1 MLMKP
6 LIKIFSQLIGQLDEK
21 EYDHLFKVLEDI
33 QTEGKAT
40 NGIDDFN
47 LAVKFLEHPDSVCS
61 KTSLERKNK
70 PWIPKK

>member
-1 MLMKP
+1 MLIKP

-40 NGIDDFN
+40 NGIDDIN
-47 LAVKFLEHPDSVCS
+47 LMVKFLEHPDSVYQ
-61 KTSLERKNK
+61 K
-70 PWIPKK
+70 PH

>member
-33 QTEGKAT
+33 QAEGKAT
-40 NGIDDFN
+40 NGIDDIN
-47 LAVKFLEHPDSVCS
+47 LVVKFLEHPDSVYQ
-61 KTSLERKNK
+61 K
-70 PWIPKK
+70 PH

>member
-1 MLMKP
+1 MKP

-33 QTEGKAT
+33 QADGKAT

-47 LAVKFLEHPDSVCS
+47 LAVKFLEHPDSVHQ
-61 KTSLERKNK
+61 K
-70 PWIPKK
+70 PH

>member
-33 QTEGKAT
+33 QAEGKAT
-40 NGIDDFN
+40 NGIDDIN
-47 LAVKFLEHPDSVCS
+47 LMVQFLEHPDSVYQ
-61 KTSLERKNK
+61 K
-70 PWIPKK
+70 PH

>member
-33 QTEGKAT
+33 QAEGKAT
-40 NGIDDFN
+40 NGIDDIN
-47 LAVKFLEHPDSVCS
+47 LMVKFLEHPDSVYQ
-61 KTSLERKNK
+61 K
-70 PWIPKK
+70 PH